1 MMARKELK
9 ELISCPR
16 RRHASRSAW
25 NSSLRPLI
33 ASRLRRCE
41 SLSVAWPRRSDPRK
55 DRSDEAPLVRAAKAR
70 LTPAADRRLKTL
82 IARSERG
89 RLTREELAEYQAL
102 AQEVQQL
109 DAARVE
115 ALAKLARSRGKSLRV
130 REGGNRPRRRRGWHV
145 SRSLGR

>member
-1 MMARKELK
+1 MPAPSARV
-9 ELISCPR
+9 
-16 RRHASRSAW
+16 
-25 NSSLRPLI
+25 
-33 ASRLRRCE
+33 
-41 SLSVAWPRRSDPRK
+41 SLSLEQLLEAVDHLSPAQMREFERRMAARRSDQKK

-115 ALAKLARSRGKSLRV
+115 ALAKLARTRGKSLGSV
-130 REGGNRPRRRRGWHV
+130 KAE
-145 SRSLGR
+145 LGRDGGADGT